1 MKFNLHTHTDYCD
14 GTKKVKEMIEG
25 ALKYNYDIIGISSHG
40 PLPFESDWTM
50 PKDRLKDYIKEVNKL
65 KKVYE
70 NRIKVLVGLE
80 LDYIPD
86 FKMEYIDKEIFNELD
101 YWIGSVHFLGKNKN
115 GDYWTVDYNEKELR
129 KGVEDSFE
137 GDIKKAVETY
147 YKYLEEMVEIYQPTI
162 LGHLDLIKKNNGN
175 SNFFNE
181 NEKWYRDAVFSL
193 LEKIKK
199 GNTVIEL
206 NTGGKYRGYT
216 LDYYPSNWILKEIKD
231 RNIPITVSRDA
242 HDVKSLNYD
251 YEESIRLLTMMG
263 FKNISCFDGEKWK
276 ELKI

>member
-1 MKFNLHTHTDYCD
+1 
-14 GTKKVKEMIEG
+14 
-25 ALKYNYDIIGISSHG
+25 
-40 PLPFESDWTM
+40 
-50 PKDRLKDYIKEVNKL
+50 
-65 KKVYE
+65 
-70 NRIKVLVGLE
+70 
-80 LDYIPD
+80 
-86 FKMEYIDKEIFNELD
+86 
-101 YWIGSVHFLGKNKN
+101 
-115 GDYWTVDYNEKELR
+115 
-129 KGVEDSFE
+129 
-137 GDIKKAVETY
+137 
-147 YKYLEEMVEIYQPTI
+147 MVEIYHPTI

>member
-1 MKFNLHTHTDYCD
+1 
-14 GTKKVKEMIEG
+14 
-25 ALKYNYDIIGISSHG
+25 
-40 PLPFESDWTM
+40 M

-137 GDIKKAVETY
+137 GNIKKAVETY
-147 YKYLEEMVEIYQPTI
+147 YKYLEEMVEIYHPTI